1 MINFNG
7 ENMYFD
13 NKFLL
18 IITTKLENPKLKP
31 EMFIKTTVINFGATF
46 KGLEEQ
52 LLSEVM
58 IIEKPKEEELKN
70 ENIEK
75 ISSF

>member
-7 ENMYFD
+7 EIMYYD

-18 IITTKLENPKLKP
+18 IITTKLENPKFKP

-46 KGLEEQ
+46 KGLEE
-52 LLSEVM
+52 
-58 IIEKPKEEELKN
+58 
-70 ENIEK
+70 
-75 ISSF
+75 